1 MQERQRKALYNNNK
15 GINKKNDN
23 TCVNIYAPN
32 RGTSKYIKQILRY
45 KEKNWHEYN
54 DSRRLSHSTGINRNF
69 VQTENQ

>member
-45 KEKNWHEYN
+45 KEKN
-54 DSRRLSHSTGINRNF
+54 
-69 VQTENQ
+69 